1 MVSACASAVR
11 AVALAAL
18 FCLLGAC
25 GDNAARS
32 VAPVTTQVVTRRI
45 TPLPWQDSIEA
56 LGTTLA
62 NESVTLTAKVS
73 ETVRK
78 VRFESGDQVEAG
90 QVLVDL
96 SGSVQLAELE
106 EARADYSD
114 AQRQLERQQELA
126 AVHLVAAS
134 QTDTQRA
141 ARDAARARMDVVRA
155 QLADR
160 VITAPFDGVLGLRQ
174 VSQGSLVT
182 PGTPITTLDDVS
194 VIKLDF
200 SVPERFLAALER
212 GQNITALSA
221 AYPDRRFKGTVASVN
236 SRVDPVTR
244 SVTVRAEIPNPD
256 RLLRPG
262 MLLSTTLFQPER
274 ETLVLPEI
282 AVVQLGL
289 DSYVFRVTPDETA
302 ERVKVQLGMRRK
314 GEVEIVQ
321 GLVAGDRIVIEG
333 TVKLS
338 DGARITEA
346 QSGTE
351 RSARAA
357 ADDPAE
363 PAARSAR

>member
-1 MVSACASAVR
+1 MSSSTPVR
-11 AVALAAL
+11 AVALTAL

-25 GDNAARS
+25 GDNATRS
-32 VAPVTTQVVTRRI
+32 GAPVATQVVTSRI

-56 LGTTLA
+56 LGTTRA

-78 VRFESGDQVEAG
+78 VGFESGDQVEAG
-90 QVLVDL
+90 HVLVDL
-96 SGSVQLAELE
+96 SGGVQLAELE

-134 QTDTQRA
+134 QIDAQRA

-182 PGTPITTLDDVS
+182 PGTPIATLDDVS

-221 AYPDRRFKGTVASVN
+221 AYPDRKFKGTVASVD

-262 MLLSTTLFQPER
+262 MLLSATLFRRER

-289 DSYVFRVTPDETA
+289 DSFVFRVTPDETA

-338 DGARITEA
+338 DGTRITEGA
-346 QSGTE
+346 E

-357 ADDPAE
+357 ADDPADH
-363 PAARSAR
+363 AARSAR